1 MSASAPRRTTTSLA
15 VLDHKAQF
23 ALSYPGGAEA
33 IAAGR
38 RDWRAFYAL
47 RMLRSAAQV
56 LKRRG
61 PTADAARLLREA
73 LSVGPASI
81 ALGAAIW
88 LRPQSS
94 RMVRRRSGRA
104 GLAAAAAAHP
114 AAPEPR

>member
-1 MSASAPRRTTTSLA
+1 MTDNAPGMLATSLA
-15 VLDHKAQF
+15 VLDHQAQF

-38 RDWRAFYAL
+38 RGWRAFYAL

-73 LSVGPASI
+73 QSVGPASI

-88 LRPQSS
+88 LSRQSS

-104 GLAAAAAAHP
+104 GLGAAAAAHP

>member
-61 PTADAARLLREA
+61 PTADAGRLLREA
-73 LSVGPASI
+73 QSAGPASI

-88 LRPQSS
+88 LSRQSS
-94 RMVRRRSGRA
+94 RMVRRRRA
-104 GLAAAAAAHP
+104 GLGAVAAAHP
-114 AAPEPR
+114 AAP